1 MRLAETNAMTAIPR
15 LYISFGSQVIGKKL
29 LVTSSDLHD
38 L

>member
-1 MRLAETNAMTAIPR
+1 MTAIPR
-15 LYISFGSQVIGKKL
+15 LYLIGSQVIGKKV